1 MLQALNGWIDRRRQI
16 RRRWQDDARRLVA
29 QDTIGA
35 YYEAQRRAARARAQG
50 NKGEFAHWAKTA
62 AEIARIAPH
71 AEMDISVVRSMV
83 DEELRT

>member
-1 MLQALNGWIDRRRQI
+1 VLQALNGWIDRRRQI

-62 AEIARIAPH
+62 AEIARIAPN
-71 AEMDISVVRSMV
+71 AEMYISVVRSIV